1 MKRTDKSYLALLM
14 TFGERL
20 HFETHRLEHALE
32 RFSSLERH
40 VYYDYIGGEDRPS
53 TQSISP
59 RTNPEMFMPQQGY
72 QVILDG
78 LIQLRNEI
86 FSAIEMLDDD
96 KPQDTQSP
104 S

>member
-53 TQSISP
+53 TQTYIASYKS
-59 RTNPEMFMPQQGY
+59 
-72 QVILDG
+72 
-78 LIQLRNEI
+78 RNVYATTRASSDI
-86 FSAIEMLDDD
+86 GRPHSTTKRNLFRNRDA
-96 KPQDTQSP
+96 
-104 S
+104 